1 MFPIGAT
8 NLSTLASSGPSFIHH
23 FNFASCVMYCL
34 FVAAHRTGKG
44 EENGPYLYS
53 FYKRFQA
60 FLLFMI
66 RVAIP
71 ATIGVHTPQSGTG
84 PRVSR
89 APSEVRII
97 LRIHYIRGRLEYQC
111 FLPAKARS

>member
-1 MFPIGAT
+1 
-8 NLSTLASSGPSFIHH
+8 
-23 FNFASCVMYCL
+23 
-34 FVAAHRTGKG
+34 
-44 EENGPYLYS
+44 
-53 FYKRFQA
+53 
-60 FLLFMI
+60 MI